1 MPRNLTSKPR
11 TAHPPNAED
20 VPKLV
25 ADKLAARCWSIQREE
40 LRNEAE
46 LAAITIRKN
55 FDPARG
61 DLRGY
66 LWSALARHLTNYMW
80 DNGSPVS
87 YKHRRAELRN
97 TRAVEVETAAGM
109 PSTEDPGGAVAHTQW
124 RVRVMERTV
133 AIAGEDAMVVV
144 PCLFEA
150 ETPLA
155 VARARNV
162 PLMQVLEAISRVR
175 ELISDDQEMRNLYAE
190 MS

>member
-1 MPRNLTSKPR
+1 MPRNLTRKTR
-11 TAHPPNAED
+11 TEHPPNAED
-20 VPKLV
+20 VPRLV

-46 LAAITIRKN
+46 LAAITIRQR
-55 FDPARG
+55 FDPAHG

-66 LWSALARHLTNYMW
+66 LWSSLARHLTNYMW

-109 PSTEDPGGAVAHTQW
+109 PSTEDPGGAVAQNQW
-124 RVRVMERTV
+124 RARVMERTV
-133 AIAGEDAMVVV
+133 AIAGEDAAVVV
-144 PCLFEA
+144 PCLFES
-150 ETPLA
+150 ETPLT
-155 VARARNV
+155 VARARGV
-162 PLMQVLEAISRVR
+162 PLMHVLEAMSRVR
-175 ELISDDQEMRNLYAE
+175 ELISDDLEMKNLYAE